1 MFSISTGLLSKNR
14 RYHNSESYLVQE
26 VQNGMIPTV
35 IVLISEAT
43 VLFAKEKKTLFITN
57 LIYKFIIKL

>member
-1 MFSISTGLLSKNR
+1 
-14 RYHNSESYLVQE
+14 
-26 VQNGMIPTV
+26 MIPTV

-43 VLFAKEKKTLFITN
+43 VLSAKEKRALFITN